1 MTDQQK
7 GMTISLIIDWENN
20 DKCIELLIS
29 NNQLVIINSFMKWFK
44 AEEEEFTPKSGEWMM
59 EKCILD
65 KLLRE
70 IVDKCD

>member
-1 MTDQQK
+1 MSDQQK

-29 NNQLVIINSFMKWFK
+29 NNQLVIINSFIKWFK
-44 AEEEEFTPKSGEWMM
+44 AEEEEFTPKSGEWMV

-70 IVDKCD
+70 IVDKYD